1 MTRRNPLESLKVS
14 RETYQALTDLE
25 AMVLRW
31 NGAVNLV
38 GTSTLRTIR
47 ERHVLD
53 SAQLYALAPA
63 AARHWVDLGSG
74 GGFPGLVVAVIAQE
88 LRPALKMTL
97 VEADLRKA
105 TFLREAAR
113 SLNLTA
119 TVHACRIEALPPQ
132 RADVLSA
139 RALAPLPLLLSYL
152 ERHMDTSGVALLPK
166 GARHAEEVT
175 AARQRWTFEL
185 ETIASVSDPNAG
197 VLVIRNSHRAN
208 HS

>member
-1 MTRRNPLESLKVS
+1 MTCLNPLEVLNVS

-53 SAQLYALAPA
+53 SAQLFALAPP

-119 TVHACRIEALPPQ
+119 TVHACRIEVLPPQ

-152 ERHMDTSGVALLPK
+152 ERHMDTSGVALFPK

-185 ETIASVSDPNAG
+185 ETVASVSDPNAG